1 MNNLQSEKA
10 KKALDFAIKAK
21 HALIGEIA
29 GSQGKA
35 RLHAPTFA
43 DLCFM
48 IKELE
53 TDLALE
59 APASAPKPK
68 SKKVSKKKED

>member
-21 HALIGEIA
+21 HALIGEIG

-35 RLHAPTFA
+35 RLHAQTFA
-43 DLCFM
+43 DLCFI
-48 IKELE
+48 IKALE
-53 TDLALE
+53 ADLALE

>member
-1 MNNLQSEKA
+1 MNKENEKA
-10 KKALDFAIKAK
+10 KKALDFAHKAK
-21 HALIGEIA
+21 QALIGEIA

-35 RLHAPTFA
+35 RLHAATFA

-53 TDLALE
+53 TDLAMAE
-59 APASAPKPK
+59 APVSAPKP
-68 SKKVSKKKED
+68 KKVSKKKED

>member
-1 MNNLQSEKA
+1 MNKENEKA
-10 KKALDFAIKAK
+10 KKALDFAHKAK
-21 HALIGEIA
+21 QALIGEIA

-35 RLHAPTFA
+35 RLHAATFA

-53 TDLALE
+53 IDIAMSE